1 MRCDIAEF
9 SDTIA
14 LALIN
19 NMVFAVEFETSL
31 PAGRAGEGSRFCVAR
46 FLTSKLTLMSGE
58 PTWGGMKAMGRPGRA
73 RPPVGLSNRSRRFE
87 VGAAEHKFVL
97 PGWLVQPEG
106 KFRVTG
112 VMINPGL

>member
-9 SDTIA
+9 SDTIVF
-14 LALIN
+14 ALIN

-58 PTWGGMKAMGRPGRA
+58 PTWGGMKAMGPSRA
-73 RPPVGLSNRSRRFE
+73 CKAPC
-87 VGAAEHKFVL
+87 
-97 PGWLVQPEG
+97 WLVQPEG